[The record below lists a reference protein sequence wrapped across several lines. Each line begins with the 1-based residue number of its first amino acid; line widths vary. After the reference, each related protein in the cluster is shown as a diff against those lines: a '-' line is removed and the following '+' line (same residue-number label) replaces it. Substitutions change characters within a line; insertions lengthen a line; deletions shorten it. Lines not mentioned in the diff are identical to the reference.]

1 MSAAGNSPPPP
12 APGAGAAPS
21 AAADAPLAPPP
32 TPVEKVLD
40 QATVAKDLTTNI
52 PPPEDV
58 PGSSDRY
65 LLAGPHAR
73 FTELLLIFRAF
84 RDFVR
89 GFRVLHFVGPC
100 VSIFGSARFPET
112 HPYYAIARETGRR
125 VSRLGF
131 TVMTGGGPGLMEA
144 ANRGAREVGGRS
156 VGCNIELPL
165 EQAPNPYLDRWFS
178 CHYFFVRKVL
188 LFKYSYAFI
197 ALPGGL
203 GTLDEMCEAL
213 TLIQTGKI
221 KSYPVILIGVEYWA
235 PFIALLREMRQVGS
249 ISESDLSLLK
259 VTDDLDEAMT
269 HIEQHAVAAFGLK
282 RLPQRQP
289 KWWLGEPGLG
299 SLIRRGLYR
308 GTDKKHGPLG
318 DSEEARFPGQD

>member
-1 MSAAGNSPPPP
+1 MSP
-12 APGAGAAPS
+12 ADRPRDPSSSASGANPS
-21 AAADAPLAPPP
+21 ADPAEPLAPPP
-32 TPVEKVLD
+32 SPVEEVLD
-40 QATVAKDLTTNI
+40 QATVAKDLTTNT
-52 PPPEDV
+52 PPPADV

-65 LLAGPHAR
+65 LLSGPHSR
-73 FTELLLIFRAF
+73 FTELLLVLRAL

-112 HPYYAIARETGRR
+112 HPYYGIARETGRR

-144 ANRGAREVGGRS
+144 ANRGARDVGGPS

-221 KSYPVILIGVEYWA
+221 RSYPVILIGVEYWA
-235 PFIALLREMRQVGS
+235 PFIALLREMLQVGS

-259 VTDDLDEAMT
+259 VTDDLDEAMA
-269 HIEQHAVAAFGLK
+269 HIEKHAVAAFGLK

-299 SLIRRGLYR
+299 NLIKRGLYR
-308 GTDKKHGPLG
+308 GNGRIPKAP
-318 DSEEARFPGQD
+318 EA